1 MLRATS
7 KVVLLLLSLTLL
19 PLGRYTLLTVM
30 ASTVPST
37 SRSFVVIVAATAG
50 SLGIGKNGALPWR
63 LAADMAYFK
72 RCTSTPPTSSG
83 AAAAA
88 TEKVNA
94 VIMGRKTWQSIPER
108 FRPLSGRRNVVLS
121 RNPKARDDLCLPEDV
136 LLAGSLTEALALLS
150 SATAKASSASA
161 PPPEA
166 GKIFVI
172 GGGSV
177 YAEAVASELCEK
189 VLLTS
194 VTPAA
199 DGRFDDCD
207 VHFPA
212 LDPDV
217 FKLVKKGEAREEKG
231 IEFSFDEYESVHHSE
246 AAAAMAAA
254 EGDKE
259 NAGGGAEDGGGAADD
274 VVGAK
279 RKASPT
285 PEGSVASAPTPPTA
299 SVATGAAAGAAAT
312 AAAEGSAAAAAAP
325 QEQEEDGPGNE
336 EEMQYLD
343 LVRDIL
349 DNGVRRGDRTGTGT
363 LSKFGVQMRF
373 SLREDRFP
381 LLTTKRVFWR
391 GVAEELLWFVAGC
404 TNANVLKERGIHIWD
419 GNGSREFL
427 DGLGLTEREEGDLG
441 PVYGFQWRHFGAEYT
456 DMHADYTGKGVDQL
470 AECINKIKTN
480 PEDRRIVLS
489 AWNPSD
495 LGKMALPPCHMFCQF
510 YVAEGELSCQ
520 MYQRS
525 ADMGLGV
532 PFNIASYALL
542 TRLVAKACGLRAG
555 DFVHTIGDAHVY
567 VNHVDALREQ
577 LRRKPR
583 PFPTLSINTANTDI
597 DSFEYKDFEVKGYV
611 PYKTIR
617 MKMAV

>member
-1 MLRATS
+1 
-7 KVVLLLLSLTLL
+7 
-19 PLGRYTLLTVM
+19 M
-30 ASTVPST
+30 ASSVAVASPST

-72 RCTSTPPTSSG
+72 RCTSTPTTSSG
-83 AAAAA
+83 TITA
-88 TEKVNA
+88 TTTTDKINA

-108 FRPLSGRRNVVLS
+108 FRPLAGRRNVVLS
-121 RNPKARDDLCLPEDV
+121 RNPAARDTLRLPKDV
-136 LLAGSLTEALALLS
+136 LLAGSLTEALDLLS
-150 SATAKASSASA
+150 PAAAS
-161 PPPEA
+161 EVD
-166 GKIFVI
+166 KVFVI

-194 VTPAA
+194 VTPPA
-199 DGRFDDCD
+199 DGRCDDCD
-207 VHFPA
+207 THFPA
-212 LDPDV
+212 LDPDT
-217 FKLVKKGEAREEKG
+217 FKLVKKGEVQEEKG
-231 IEFSFDEYESVHHSE
+231 VEFSFDEYESVNHSE

-259 NAGGGAEDGGGAADD
+259 NAAAAS
-274 VVGAK
+274 VVGSK
-279 RKASPT
+279 RKSSP
-285 PEGSVASAPTPPTA
+285 GGDQIA
-299 SVATGAAAGAAAT
+299 ATGVET
-312 AAAEGSAAAAAAP
+312 PVAAAEGDGGGTADAAAAAGSASTAPAP
-325 QEQEEDGPGNE
+325 QEEAEGGPGNE
-336 EEMQYLD
+336 EEMQYLN
-343 LVRDIL
+343 LVEDIL
-349 DNGVRRGDRTGTGT
+349 DNGFRRGDRTGTGT

-373 SLREDRFP
+373 SLREERFP

-470 AECINKIKTN
+470 AECITKIKTN

-542 TRLVAKACGLRAG
+542 TRLVAQACGLKAG

-567 VNHVDALREQ
+567 VNHVGALREQ
-577 LRRKPR
+577 LKRKPR
-583 PFPTLSINTANTDI
+583 PFPTLSINTDETDI
-597 DSFEYKDFEVKGYV
+597 DSFEYKHLEVKGYS
-611 PYKTIR
+611 PYKTIK